1 MRGSVVPFCSTAS
14 LLFSFF
20 LLLLSTTRHQFLRSV
35 STARKYA
42 HVFTYTHLFPS
53 RMKIFDS
60 PCRRRKLTNGIVIRL
75 EYHADDNYSRMRR
88 WLQVLVNGIYSGK
101 LTGIILAYPG
111 ISKIREYSGKCVRLR
126 ASSMIIGLAPRI
138 VRSILIDN
146 NRRITDCRFS
156 NETSPFSIEATK
168 GERAIKR
175 SFGGDEERGSD
186 PRQGEVCS
194 KRQDP
199 ATER

>member
-101 LTGIILAYPG
+101 LTGIILG
-111 ISKIREYSGKCVRLR
+111 ISRYFQDTRIFGEMCPP
-126 ASSMIIGLAPRI
+126 ASF
-138 VRSILIDN
+138 VDDNRSRSSYCTLDT
-146 NRRITDCRFS
+146 NR
-156 NETSPFSIEATK
+156 
-168 GERAIKR
+168 
-175 SFGGDEERGSD
+175 
-186 PRQGEVCS
+186 
-194 KRQDP
+194 
-199 ATER
+199 